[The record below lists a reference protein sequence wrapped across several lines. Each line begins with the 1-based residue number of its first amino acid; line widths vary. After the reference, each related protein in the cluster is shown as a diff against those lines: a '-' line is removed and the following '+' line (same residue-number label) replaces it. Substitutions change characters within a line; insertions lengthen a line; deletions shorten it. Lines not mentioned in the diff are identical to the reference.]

1 GGRARGPPQVRGG
14 DHPQEHVDPNRRGAD
29 DPVRHGGPQ
38 DHERHTGTPRETMTP
53 EEVGSLPE
61 RLEELRREIRRH
73 EHLYY
78 VLDQP
83 ELTDAQF
90 DAMFL
95 ELRQLEEEHPELV
108 TPDSPTQRVGG
119 EVGG

>member
-1 GGRARGPPQVRGG
+1 
-14 DHPQEHVDPNRRGAD
+14 
-29 DPVRHGGPQ
+29 
-38 DHERHTGTPRETMTP
+38 MTP

-95 ELRQLEEEHPELV
+95 ELRQLDEEHPVLV
-108 TPDSPTQRVGG
+108 TPDSPTHRVGG
-119 EVGG
+119 EVGGEFTKV